1 MLIGIILWL
10 EVSILFIQLFPGSTP
25 LLTNFRLL
33 TYSMFAYVS
42 EFTLYPC
49 VLTVVLL
56 RCSLTYDYHL
66 YSVILRF
73 PFLLHIPWLLP
84 TLSRRNISP
93 PHHIGHSDWHSSKI
107 VLCFFQLSTFYSNY
121 YDSLKT
127 NILTDLHNIVEI
139 LCLLQVDMI
148 SSPSLWILPSD
159 T

>member
-10 EVSILFIQLFPGSTP
+10 EVNILFIQLFPGSTP
-25 LLTNFRLL
+25 LHTNFRLL

-49 VLTVVLL
+49 VLTVVRL

-73 PFLLHIPWLLP
+73 PFLLQYPV
-84 TLSRRNISP
+84 SS

-127 NILTDLHNIVEI
+127 NILTDLYNIGEV

-148 SSPSLWILPSD
+148 SSPSLCILPSNA
-159 T
+159 